1 MKRIF
6 ITCTLV
12 LTVFSFM
19 ALTPGIASAKTVK
32 LTYSNFFP
40 PTHIQSKLPESWCME
55 VEKRTEGRVKVQ
67 YYAGQTL
74 LKAKQTYDGV
84 IDGIAD
90 VGASVLAYT
99 RGRFPV
105 MSAVDLPFGYTS
117 GVEAT
122 TVANELYQK
131 FKPKE
136 FNDTK
141 LMYLHAHGPGF
152 IHTRSKA
159 VHKLEDLKGLKI
171 RSTGMSA
178 QVVKALGATP
188 VPMPMPESYQSLQ
201 KGVVDGSAYPLE
213 ANKGWK
219 LGEVT
224 DYATCAY
231 SAAYTTAFFV
241 VMNKDKWNSIA
252 PKDQAII
259 EAINKE
265 WAIKHGEAWDAS
277 DMAGMQFFMQQGN
290 TAIGLD
296 KKEGER
302 WKKAVEPLIDDYSKK
317 MDAKGVDGKAVIE
330 TIRKSLK
337 GKM

>member
-1 MKRIF
+1 MKKILL
-6 ITCTLV
+6 TCVLV
-12 LTVFSFM
+12 VAGFSFLAM
-19 ALTPGIASAKTVK
+19 TPASAPAKTVK

-40 PTHIQSKLPESWCME
+40 PTHIQSKLPEAWGKE
-55 VEKRTEGRVKVQ
+55 VEKRTEGRVTIQ
-67 YYAGQTL
+67 YFAGQTL

-84 IDGIAD
+84 VDGIAD
-90 VGASVLAYT
+90 IGTSVLAYT

-117 GVEAT
+117 GEEAT
-122 TVANELYQK
+122 AVANALFNK

-136 FNDTK
+136 FDDTK
-141 LMYLHAHGPGF
+141 LMYLHAHGPGM
-152 IHTRSKA
+152 IHTRSKPVA
-159 VHKLEDLKGLKI
+159 RLEDLKGLKI

-201 KGVVDGSAYPLE
+201 KGVVDGSAYPIE

-224 DYATCAY
+224 DFATCAY

-241 VMNKDKWNSIA
+241 VMNKDKWNSID

-259 EAINKE
+259 EQINKE
-265 WAIKHGEAWDAS
+265 WAVKHGQAWDTS
-277 DMAGMQFFMQQGN
+277 DMAGMRFFMQQGN

-296 KKEGER
+296 KKESAR
-302 WKKAVEPLIDDYSKK
+302 WKNAVAPLIDAYAKK
-317 MDAKGVDGKAVIE
+317 MDAKGVDGKAVIK
-330 TIRKSLK
+330 TIQDTLN
-337 GKM
+337 GKK